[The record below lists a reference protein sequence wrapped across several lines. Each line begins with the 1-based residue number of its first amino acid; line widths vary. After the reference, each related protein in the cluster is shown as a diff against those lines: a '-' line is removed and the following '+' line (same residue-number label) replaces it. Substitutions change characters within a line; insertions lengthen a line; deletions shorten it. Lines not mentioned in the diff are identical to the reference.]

1 MLDNKTATVA
11 MRRPTDQAAV
21 AMGQAVVAA
30 EPVRLTAILGSCIA
44 VVLYSREL
52 RLGMLSHVVLPH
64 STGPTAYPAKFA
76 DTAVPYML
84 SVLQSR
90 GAKPQGLVAKI
101 TGGACMFGNCKVMQI
116 GDANIRA
123 AVEALSAA
131 GIRIVGQDVGGTVG
145 RRIGFEPA
153 DGSLTVECI
162 GHPSHT
168 I

>member
-1 MLDNKTATVA
+1 MATETIHKS
-11 MRRPTDQAAV
+11 TDQAPV
-21 AMGQAVVAA
+21 AMGQAAIA
-30 EPVRLTAILGSCIA
+30 GEPARLTTILGSCIA
-44 VVLYSREL
+44 VALYSAQL

-84 SVLQSR
+84 SVLQKH
-90 GAKPQGLVAKI
+90 GAKPNGLVAKI
-101 TGGACMFGNCKVMQI
+101 AGGACMFGNCKAMQI
-116 GDANIRA
+116 GEANVRA

-131 GIRIVGQDVGGTVG
+131 GIRIAAQDVGGTVG
-145 RRIGFEPA
+145 RRICFDLATGLLA
-153 DGSLTVECI
+153 VECI